1 MKTSVIRS
9 GLLGVLVLLS
19 AGCASIVFPLQQ
31 EKSSDAASAERQR
44 IDTSSEALA
53 QYSMGILESSEGK
66 SDKAVIHY
74 ESAVRN
80 DPDNPTLRL
89 ELAVLY
95 FHEKRLSD
103 MYAMLDEVLRRD
115 PKNMRALQLK
125 ALALR
130 MEGRHEEALEP
141 LKVALAIDP
150 TESSHYLEIASIHA
164 RTRDFDAALDVLEK
178 GLPEVQDRLAIFHA
192 IGDLYITQA
201 AGIRA
206 KSRAAKLPKTPLDM
220 MANALVEFPED
231 PYLLTQYGDLL
242 ILHEKVS
249 DAIDI
254 FSRIEAL
261 NPEDLLI
268 RQKLAMNLA
277 AVGDREKA
285 IKLLEDLSRRP
296 PIKPSILFYL
306 AELYEQDEQTEKAI
320 ETFDRILKKNP
331 RIPEAYIKQSFLQIS
346 LGQLD
351 KAMASL
357 QLGRTKIPD
366 DKRIVE
372 MLGYTYAAMT
382 NHPEAITCFA
392 DVEASLKVSGKNP
405 LMSNFY
411 VNYAI
416 SLQQMDRIED
426 AAGFV
431 RQAIPDNPDAV
442 NDYLAIVLRS
452 PDRKDKLKRA
462 LLVLDHLQDVVPESA
477 TSRTMYGLIAFQSEE
492 YAIALEQFERAEHI
506 SMTEESDEELT
517 AQFYFWLGAS
527 AERIKK
533 YEQSEAFFLRAIQ
546 LEPDHAESHNY
557 LAYMLAE
564 RGEKLDVAFDH
575 VGVALAIDPENAAYL
590 DTRGWIYFKQG
601 LFEEAL
607 VDIQAANTLYPD
619 DPTITD
625 HLGDVHKALG
635 HDNEAQIWW
644 KKSLELDPEN
654 ETVREKLTP

>member
-1 MKTSVIRS
+1 M
-9 GLLGVLVLLS
+9 VLLLP

-31 EKSSDAASAERQR
+31 EKTSGASSAEQQR
-44 IDTSSEALA
+44 VATSSEALA

-66 SDKAVIHY
+66 SDKAVTHY

-80 DPDNPTLRL
+80 DPDNTTLRL

-95 FHEKRLSD
+95 FHEKRPVD
-103 MYAMLDEVLRRD
+103 MYAMLDEVLKRD

-130 MEGRHEEALEP
+130 MEGRHREALEP
-141 LKVALAIDP
+141 LQAALANDP
-150 TESSHYLEIASIHA
+150 TDSNHYLEIASIYA
-164 RTRDFDAALDVLEK
+164 RSRDFDAALDVLEK
-178 GLPEVQDRLAIFHA
+178 GLPVTQDRLSIFQA
-192 IGDLYITQA
+192 IGELYLTQA
-201 AGIRA
+201 AGIRTVN
-206 KSRAAKLPKTPLDM
+206 RAVKLPKTPLDM
-220 MANALVEFPED
+220 MANALEEFPED

-261 NPEDLLI
+261 NPDDLMI
-268 RQKLAMNLA
+268 RQKLALNLA

-285 IKLLEDLSRRP
+285 INLLEDLSRRTTA
-296 PIKPSILFYL
+296 KPSVLFYL
-306 AELYEQDEQTEKAI
+306 AELYEQDEQTAKAI
-320 ETFDRILKKNP
+320 EAFDRILKKNP
-331 RIPEAYIKQSFLQIS
+331 KIPEAYIKQSLLYIS

-351 KAMASL
+351 KAMVSL
-357 QLGRTKIPD
+357 QQGRAKVPD
-366 DKRIVE
+366 DKRMVE
-372 MLGYTYAAMT
+372 MLGYTFAAMT
-382 NHPEAITCFA
+382 NHPEAITCFSEV
-392 DVEASLKVSGKNP
+392 DASLKESGKKP

-411 VNYAI
+411 LNYAI
-416 SLQQMDRIED
+416 SLQQQNLIEE
-426 AAGFV
+426 AAGLV
-431 RQAIPDNPDAV
+431 RVAIADNPDAV

-452 PDRKDKLKRA
+452 PDRTDKLKRA
-462 LLVLDHLQDVVPESA
+462 LLVMDHLQDSVPDTA

-492 YAIALEQFERAEHI
+492 YAIALDQLERAERI
-506 SMTEESDEELT
+506 SKSEDSEEELT

-527 AERIKK
+527 AERIKDFEK
-533 YEQSEAFFLRAIQ
+533 SEAFFLRAIQ

-564 RGEKLDVAFDH
+564 RGEKLEMAFDH

-607 VDIQAANTLYPD
+607 ADIQAANTLYPD

-625 HLGDVHKALG
+625 HLGDVYKALG
-635 HDNEAQIWW
+635 KEADALIWW
-644 KKSLELDPEN
+644 QKSLELDPAN
-654 ETVREKLTP
+654 EAVRNKLPL